1 MFRRII
7 AVCTAFLLSSTMVFA
22 HSGRTDAY
30 GGHYDLDIGEYHY
43 HHGFPAH
50 QHINGVCPYDF
61 KDSTNHNNSNSNSI
75 NSIVPNTVGKK
86 AYKNP
91 IAMCICL
98 AILTIFLIIYIL
110 KRSMPYSNVK
120 IQFYDNADNSFNITE
135 IERAVEASR
144 VAKLSKISTSPL
156 EKHSF
161 VHEFVDPRLIYKR
174 RGDFEIDNDGRLYY
188 KRMSVDIYIASSG
201 KGKCYHFK
209 QGCSQ
214 AFRTVNITDFLLS
227 DNYNA
232 LSPCLKCASA
242 HPYLPIWFYHYLEY
256 YKPDKHQINSL
267 LRC

>member
-1 MFRRII
+1 MLRRII
-7 AVCTAFLLSSTMVFA
+7 AVCTIFLLSSAMVFA

-30 GGHYDLDIGEYHY
+30 GGHYDLDTGEYHY

-75 NSIVPNTVGKK
+75 NSIDPNTIEEKE
-86 AYKNP
+86 YQNP
-91 IAMCICL
+91 IVMCIL
-98 AILTIFLIIYIL
+98 FSILTTFLIIYIL
-110 KRSMPYSNVK
+110 KRPMPYGNVK
-120 IQFYDNADNSFNITE
+120 IQLNENTDRSFNITE
-135 IERAVEASR
+135 IERAIEANQAVE
-144 VAKLSKISTSPL
+144 LSKISTSPSV
-156 EKHSF
+156 KHSF
-161 VHEFVDPRLIYKR
+161 VHERVDPQLMYKC
-174 RGDFEIDNDGRLYY
+174 RGDFEIDSSGKLYY

-214 AFRTVNITDFLLS
+214 ACRTVNITDFLLS

-232 LSPCLKCASA
+232 LSPCLKCTSA
-242 HPYLPIWFYHYLEY
+242 HPYLPIWFYHSLEY

-267 LRC
+267 LHC